1 MITYAH
7 PFNERIRTLLRL
19 EELFRRFER
28 FAARSD
34 AADHHVALTTLFEIL
49 EVSSRADVKSDLL
62 QELERQRQTLN
73 AFKDNPSVSR
83 DALQHILDEIE
94 SASSQ
99 LQVAP
104 AKTGNHLRENEWL
117 MNVRSRSII
126 PGCSLQIDLP
136 FYHAWQQSAASARQR
151 DIGEW
156 ARPFQPLH
164 DAIDIVL
171 RLLRES
177 AQRSNVSSQAG
188 SYQQQLGGK
197 SYHLAQIRI
206 DDKLG
211 AVPEFSANKYM
222 LWIRF
227 GRLDREFRTRPFE
240 GNVDFELSL
249 CSL

>member
-1 MITYAH
+1 M
-7 PFNERIRTLLRL
+7 
-19 EELFRRFER
+19 
-28 FAARSD
+28 
-34 AADHHVALTTLFEIL
+34 
-49 EVSSRADVKSDLL
+49 
-62 QELERQRQTLN
+62 
-73 AFKDNPSVSR
+73 
-83 DALQHILDEIE
+83 QHILDEIE
-94 SASSQ
+94 QASSQ

-136 FYHAWQQSAASARQR
+136 FYYAWQQSAASARQR

-156 ARPFQPLH
+156 AQPFQPLH